1 MSKREQQR
9 REAATLVAA
18 AMLGAAGCTGRRR
31 VSSPTVA
38 IAPSASQVDAPRL
51 VAPMSL
57 GDVTQRRPTLRW
69 ALPPSADGA
78 VVELCHDRACARVI
92 ETLTVRGTS
101 ARPATDL
108 PAGRAVFWRARGWR
122 GSEAGQTHGATWSFH
137 VPARDTAVDT
147 SFNPRS
153 DVNGD
158 GFDDVVASAPRYDER
173 SGTYVYRVSVS
184 FGGASG
190 AAAAPAQVI
199 EGWESGDRAS
209 LEVAS
214 VGDVNGDGYC
224 DVVVGW
230 GQSDDDGD
238 GASRVETCTGTA
250 SVFLGG
256 PAGLSTTP
264 QRVLGE
270 TEPGACVGGE
280 VAGAGD
286 VNGDGYADVLVA
298 ATTASPRGRELAGV
312 VRAYYG
318 GATGIA
324 AAPQWELE
332 GTHARELLGRSIAGA
347 GDVDGDGFGDV
358 AVGALAVS
366 RSSVGVVRV
375 FAGGPSGLSTTPQR
389 EIQRP
394 RGHWSF
400 GSSVAGAGD
409 VNGDGYADLAVGAP
423 DVRPDE
429 RALSGSVSVFGG
441 SADGVVE
448 APLRVIEGAVG
459 ASGFG
464 RSLAWIRDVDGDGCA
479 ELAVGVS
486 IPASGAQGAA
496 MAAQVFHGDPSGVA
510 ATPRRVIT
518 EPIVGDPRGGPL
530 VGPGD
535 VNGDGFADLC
545 VTFARSNGVYRVT
558 RTGVF
563 PGGASGIA
571 ATPLREIVEGSVPE

>member
-1 MSKREQQR
+1 
-9 REAATLVAA
+9 
-18 AMLGAAGCTGRRR
+18 MLGAARCAGPRGMG
-31 VSSPTVA
+31 SPTVERRA
-38 IAPSASQVDAPRL
+38 TTIRATAEEPVAVAPSASRVDAPRL
-51 VAPMSL
+51 LAPMSL
-57 GDVTQRRPTLRW
+57 GDATQRRPTLRW

-101 ARPATDL
+101 ARPGTDL
-108 PAGRAVFWRARGWR
+108 PAGRAVFWRARGRR
-122 GSEAGQTHGATWSFH
+122 GGEEGRTHSATWSFH
-137 VPARDTAVDT
+137 VPARDAAVDT

-153 DVNGD
+153 DINGD
-158 GFDDVVASAPRYDER
+158 GFDDVVASGPSRDER
-173 SGTYVYRVSVS
+173 SGGYVYRVSVS

-190 AAAAPAQVI
+190 ASAAPAQVI
-199 EGWESGDRAS
+199 EGWPSGDRAS

-214 VGDVNGDGYC
+214 VGDVNGDGYG

-230 GQSDDDGD
+230 AQADDDGD
-238 GASRVETCTGTA
+238 GASRVDTCTGTA

-256 PAGLSTTP
+256 AAGLSTTP

-270 TEPGACVGGE
+270 AESGACVGGG

-298 ATTASPRGRELAGV
+298 ATTASPRGRELAGI
-312 VRAYYG
+312 VRVYLG

-332 GTHARELLGRSIAGA
+332 GAHPREGLGRSVAGA
-347 GDVDGDGFGDV
+347 GDLDGDGFGDV
-358 AVGALAVS
+358 AVGALVAS
-366 RSSVGVVRV
+366 RPSVGAVRV
-375 FAGGPSGLSTTPQR
+375 FHGGPSGLSTTPRR
-389 EIQRP
+389 EILGD

-409 VNGDGYADLAVGAP
+409 VDGDGYADLAVGAP
-423 DVRPDE
+423 EVSPGG
-429 RALSGSVSVFGG
+429 RAPSGSVSVFRG
-441 SADGVVE
+441 SAGGVVE
-448 APLRVIEGAVG
+448 APLRVIEGG
-459 ASGFG
+459 APYVGFG
-464 RSLAWIRDVDGDGCA
+464 RPVAWVRDVDGDGYS
-479 ELAVGVS
+479 ELAVGATLR
-486 IPASGAQGAA
+486 ASGPRGAA
-496 MAAQVFHGDPSGVA
+496 MSAQVFHGESGGVA

-518 EPIVGDPRGGPL
+518 EPIVGDPLGGPL

-535 VNGDGFADLC
+535 VNGDGLADLC
-545 VTFARSNGVYRVT
+545 VTFARSSGVYRVT

-571 ATPLREIVEGSVPE
+571 ATPLREIVEGGVPE

>member
-1 MSKREQQR
+1 MTPPTVASS
-9 REAATLVAA
+9 AATTRATTEA
-18 AMLGAAGCTGRRR
+18 Q
-31 VSSPTVA
+31 VA
-38 IAPSASQVDAPRL
+38 IAPGASQVDAPRL
-51 VAPMSL
+51 VAPTSL

-69 ALPPSADGA
+69 TLPPSADGA

-101 ARPATDL
+101 ARPGTDL
-108 PAGRAVFWRARGWR
+108 PAGRAVFWRARGRR
-122 GSEAGQTHGATWSFH
+122 GGEAGQAHGATWSFH
-137 VPARDTAVDT
+137 VPARAAAVDT

-153 DVNGD
+153 DINGD
-158 GFDDVVASAPRYDER
+158 GFDDVVVSGPRYEER
-173 SGTYVYRVSVS
+173 NGAYVYRVSVS

-190 AAAAPAQVI
+190 TSAAPPQVI

-209 LEVAS
+209 LGVAS
-214 VGDVNGDGYC
+214 AGDVNGDGYG

-230 GQSDDDGD
+230 GEADDDGD
-238 GASRVETCTGTA
+238 GAGRVGTCTGTA

-270 TEPGACVGGE
+270 TEPGACVGGG

-298 ATTASPRGRELAGV
+298 ATTASPRGRELAGI
-312 VRAYYG
+312 VRVYYG
-318 GATGIA
+318 GSTGIA
-324 AAPQWELE
+324 AAPQWEQE
-332 GTHARELLGRSIAGA
+332 GTRARESLGRAVAGA
-347 GDVDGDGFGDV
+347 GDVNGDGFGDV

-366 RSSVGVVRV
+366 RSSVGAVRI
-375 FAGGPSGLSTTPQR
+375 FLGGPSGLSTTPHR
-389 EIQRP
+389 EIQGP

-400 GSSVAGAGD
+400 GGSVAGAGD
-409 VNGDGYADLAVGAP
+409 GDGDGYADLAVGAP
-423 DVRPDE
+423 DAGPAG
-429 RALSGSVSVFGG
+429 RAPSGTVSVFRG
-441 SADGVVE
+441 SAEGVVE
-448 APLRVIEGAVG
+448 APLRVIEGG
-459 ASGFG
+459 AACSGFG
-464 RSLAWIRDVDGDGCA
+464 RDLAWVRDADGDGYA
-479 ELAVGVS
+479 ELAVGAT
-486 IPASGAQGAA
+486 IRASAGHEAA
-496 MAAQVFHGDPSGVA
+496 MSAQVFHGGASGVA

-518 EPIVGDPRGGPL
+518 EEIVGDGPGGPL
-530 VGPGD
+530 LGPGD

-571 ATPLREIVEGSVPE
+571 AAPLREIVEGSGS